1 MFKTFN
7 SLVALLFLCSACN
20 NDGARVASG
29 PDASADSTAQA
40 FDMSTARKTIE
51 DYNRQFADQF
61 SKGDSASMA
70 ASYASDALVMPS
82 NSEAVKKDAIAG
94 FWGSAHRMGIK
105 NIKLNITDLT
115 GNAELLSETGEY
127 ELLGDDNKSID
138 EGKYVVVWK
147 PENGTWK
154 IYRDI
159 WNSNMPAGK

>member
-1 MFKTFN
+1 
-7 SLVALLFLCSACN
+7 
-20 NDGARVASG
+20 
-29 PDASADSTAQA
+29 
-40 FDMSTARKTIE
+40 
-51 DYNRQFADQF
+51 
-61 SKGDSASMA
+61 MA

-105 NIKLNITDLT
+105 NIKLNTTDLT

-159 WNSNMPAGK
+159 WNSNMPAAK